1 MVDYDVLVIGLGP
14 AGMTSLIYLQR
25 SNLKCAVIE
34 KGMPGGLLNKS
45 SVIEN
50 YPGFTKIS
58 GPELM
63 EKFYDGVKDVPFI
76 NEEVIDI
83 DFDGDIKIVKTTEN
97 EYRCKGLILA
107 IGRRPKT
114 LENTRSLV
122 GKGVSF
128 CSLCDGYL
136 YKNEDV
142 AIVGS
147 GNSAIEE
154 ALYLADICKKVY
166 ILCKRDKLSSD
177 FSLVERVKS
186 CDNIEVIYNSNIDK
200 FNSISD
206 KLDSIDV
213 STLDGVLNLKIKA
226 CFIFI
231 GYEPCSNFLKKLDI
245 LDDLGYINV
254 DTSFRTSI
262 PLVYACGDI
271 VKKDAYQ
278 IVIACSDGARAAIS
292 CIKDL
297 GK

>member
-1 MVDYDVLVIGLGP
+1 MVDYDVIVVGLGP
-14 AGMTSLIYLQR
+14 AGMSSLIYLQR

-34 KGMPGGLLNKS
+34 KGIPGGLLNKS

-63 EKFYDGVKDVPFI
+63 ERFYESVKDVPFI

-97 EYRCKGLILA
+97 EYRCKAVILA
-107 IGRRPKT
+107 IGRRPKSI
-114 LENTRSLV
+114 ESARSLV

-154 ALYLADICKKVY
+154 ALFLADICKKVY
-166 ILCKRDKLSSD
+166 ILCRRDKLGSD
-177 FSLVERVKS
+177 YSLVERVKS
-186 CDNIEVIYNSNIDK
+186 YDNIEVIYNSNIDK
-200 FNSISD
+200 FNSSNNV
-206 KLDSIDV
+206 LDSIDV
-213 STLDGVLNLKIKA
+213 STLDEVLNLKVKA

-254 DTSFRTSI
+254 DASFRTSI
-262 PLVYACGDI
+262 KGIYACGDI
-271 VKKDAYQ
+271 VRKDAYQ
-278 IVIACSDGARAAIS
+278 IVIACSDGVRAAIS